1 MFCPECGKTLL
12 DNTSVCPTCGAAVP
26 TIPAAEDESAAAP
39 ISLSKPPSQP
49 PSYSPPPPSQPPS
62 YSPPPPSQPPPYS
75 PPPPP
80 AGSPGYSPQ
89 PGGVSYGGTPAVAAT
104 EILKTMKTYF
114 MVSAITNGILAL
126 IWLASA
132 LLLGVSTMGC
142 GCVLVVIPILNIVVL
157 VFDIMSISKL
167 AAPPSP
173 ANYSS
178 IKIAAILDMVSIL
191 TGSIIALIM
200 GILNFQNLGRNEVK
214 EYFHA
219 Q

>member
-49 PSYSPPPPSQPPS
+49 PP

-75 PPPPP
+75 PPPP
-80 AGSPGYSPQ
+80 AGSSGYSPQ
-89 PGGVSYGGTPAVAAT
+89 PGSVSYGGAPAAAAT

-114 MVSAITNGILAL
+114 IVSAVTNGLLAL
-126 IWLASA
+126 IWLATA
-132 LLLGVSTMGC
+132 LLIGVSTMGC
-142 GCVLVVIPILNIVVL
+142 GCVFVLVPILNIVAI

-167 AAPPSP
+167 SAPPSP
-173 ANYSS
+173 SNYST
-178 IKIAAILDMVSIL
+178 IKIATIMDMVSAL
-191 TGSIIALIM
+191 TCNIIALIM
-200 GILNFQNLGRNEVK
+200 GILNIQNLGRNEVK

>member
-12 DNTSVCPTCGAAVP
+12 ENTSVCPTCGAAVP
-26 TIPAAEDESAAAP
+26 TIPAAEDASAS
-39 ISLSKPPSQP
+39 SLPPS
-49 PSYSPPPPSQPPS
+49 SPPPPSQPPS
-62 YSPPPPSQPPPYS
+62 YSPPPP
-75 PPPPP
+75 
-80 AGSPGYSPQ
+80 AGSSGYSPQ
-89 PGGVSYGGTPAVAAT
+89 PGAVSYGGSANTAVT
-104 EILKTMKTYF
+104 DILKTMKTYF
-114 MVSAITNGILAL
+114 IVSAVTNGILAL
-126 IWLASA
+126 IWLATA

-142 GCVLVVIPILNIVVL
+142 GCVLVVFPILNIVVL
-157 VFDIMSISKL
+157 VFDIMSVSRL

-173 ANYSS
+173 SNYST
-178 IKIAAILDMVSIL
+178 IRIATILDMASIL